1 MLPIYSGGMEQM
13 FFVLWLGK
21 NIKVDGKCIC
31 YEELSIYGLNIVWN
45 LFEINRNIKPCVHSL
60 ESNKIQWMQLINA
73 LSTSWKKPIKEE
85 KANLIT
91 LSIYDHYLIKN
102 NQFFSFN
109 ELSSR
114 VLYNMQ
120 IIKNNENLLLS
131 PTTSLF
137 SVRKS

>member
-1 MLPIYSGGMEQM
+1 
-13 FFVLWLGK
+13 
-21 NIKVDGKCIC
+21 
-31 YEELSIYGLNIVWN
+31 
-45 LFEINRNIKPCVHSL
+45 
-60 ESNKIQWMQLINA
+60 MQLINA